1 MKTEDGKAEDSFV
14 ARWSRRKLRA
24 RENAP
29 AVTLEKSRLVQPA
42 PEAPVSDSS
51 GAAGAALVANALQA
65 TSQVDLPAVES
76 LTPDSDFSAFMKPEV
91 DARLRNQALKT
102 LFRDPGFN
110 VMDGLDT
117 YIDDYTK
124 SDPIPEEMLRQLNQA
139 KGLFLFDDEKDN
151 ETPGSAEA
159 ATEPVTPAVPA
170 IGAAPHPQM
179 EHNDLEAS
187 KGTKQSLG
195 SEIAS
200 HPKAI

>member
-14 ARWSRRKLRA
+14 TRWSRRKLRA
-24 RENAP
+24 RADAP
-29 AVTLEKSRLVQPA
+29 ATTVEKSRLVQPA
-42 PEAPVSDSS
+42 PETPVSDAS
-51 GAAGAALVANALQA
+51 GAISAAPVANALQA

-76 LTPDSDFSAFMKPEV
+76 LTPDSDFSPFMQPEV

-110 VMDGLDT
+110 VMDRLDV

-151 ETPGSAEA
+151 KDQRPGSAEA
-159 ATEPVTPAVPA
+159 ATEPVNPA
-170 IGAAPHPQM
+170 IEAAPQPQV
-179 EHNDLEAS
+179 EQNDLEAS
-187 KGTKQSLG
+187 KDTKQSPG
-195 SEIAS
+195 SEIAGL
-200 HPKAI
+200 PKAI